1 MLAGL
6 AVVGCSSGDDGDLNG
21 GASGNGSTSYL
32 AVNLVSSD
40 VTRAQQGY
48 EDGDEN
54 ENKVTSVRFYFFN
67 GAGGAANVKLT
78 TTGSYVN
85 YYDWTP
91 GSTDQ
96 SDDTNTGDDVESNPA
111 TKCLR

>member
-67 GAGGAANVKLT
+67 GAGGSGQRQADNNGKL
-78 TTGSYVN
+78 
-85 YYDWTP
+85 
-91 GSTDQ
+91 
-96 SDDTNTGDDVESNPA
+96 
-111 TKCLR
+111 R